1 MRSEQEAE
9 RAIRLYSDTIRR
21 ICFVHLKNHAD
32 VEDIFQDVFLKYIL
46 SDTVFKNNEH
56 EKAWFIRVTVNV
68 CRDLIKSAF
77 RSRSVSL
84 EEALNATSNTNED
97 DRHVL
102 EAVLKLPKKY
112 RDIVYLHYYEGY
124 TAPEIGKI
132 LNKNENTVYT
142 ILKRARELLKKSL
155 GGDENG

>member
-56 EKAWFIRVTVNV
+56 EKAWFIRVTVNA

-84 EEALNATSNTNED
+84 DEAINATSNANED